1 MLKDAAK
8 VKPFW
13 KGAASLETMAIMMVM
28 MMPGKIEPK

>member
-13 KGAASLETMAIMMVM
+13 KGASSLEMVM
-28 MMPGKIEPK
+28 MPEKIELK

>member
-13 KGAASLETMAIMMVM
+13 KGASSLERMVM
-28 MMPGKIEPK
+28 MPEKIELK